1 MSSSQTALE
10 LGKIFDRLDALAK
23 PGERLFVGP
32 ADLRRTN
39 YNDTFIYHMMPQ
51 LRPATYFLEMNPQS
65 ANRPGSRLGKD
76 IAGAD
81 WLVLNREL
89 DTWHEPNQ
97 SAKFAS
103 DAPMQVVRD
112 QFELCGQY
120 GTRDLYRR
128 RIRPAPKL

>member
-1 MSSSQTALE
+1 
-10 LGKIFDRLDALAK
+10 LDALAK

-39 YNDTFIYHMMPQ
+39 YNDTFIYHMVPQ
-51 LRPATYFLEMNPQS
+51 LRPATYFLELNPRS
-65 ANRPGSRLGKD
+65 ANRLGSRLSKD
-76 IAGAD
+76 IASAD
-81 WLVLNREL
+81 WLVLNHEL
-89 DTWHEPNQ
+89 DMWNEPNQ

-120 GTRDLYRR
+120 GTRELYRR
-128 RIRPAPKL
+128 RLRPVPKL